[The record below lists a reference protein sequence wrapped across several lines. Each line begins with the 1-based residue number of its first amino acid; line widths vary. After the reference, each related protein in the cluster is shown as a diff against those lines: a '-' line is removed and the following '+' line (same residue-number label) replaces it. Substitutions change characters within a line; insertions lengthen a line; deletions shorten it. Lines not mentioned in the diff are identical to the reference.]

1 MLKVRISK
9 DGITRSYHFEG
20 KIAEWFDADGT
31 GKGSFDVE
39 NELQGLAEI
48 VNANIGCKIEMIE
61 QE

>member
-1 MLKVRISK
+1 MLKVRIRK
-9 DGITRSYHFEG
+9 DGITRTYHMEG
-20 KIAEWFDADGT
+20 KTAKYFDLDGT
-31 GKGSFDVE
+31 AKGTFDIE